1 MGSVARESES
11 AERGDV
17 TSVCELAG
25 QLMAKDGKVKVGIIG
40 SQLAA
45 DLHAGA
51 RPSETRARNSLNMP
65 HRSNFDMSV
74 LQFREEGFNI
84 FNHTQWSTINNYVGY
99 AEFPL
104 LHPGAHAAGVAVC
117 TSNYIL
123 MVSSVKLIW
132 GGKELARNVS

>member
-1 MGSVARESES
+1 MGSVARESGS

-17 TSVCELAG
+17 ASVCELAG

-45 DLHAGA
+45 DLHVGP

-104 LHPGAHAAGVAVC
+104 LHPNAHAAGVAVC
-117 TSNYIL
+117 TSNYIF

>member
-1 MGSVARESES
+1 M
-11 AERGDV
+11 
-17 TSVCELAG
+17 
-25 QLMAKDGKVKVGIIG
+25 KVGIIG

-65 HRSNFDMSV
+65 HRTNSDMSV
-74 LQFREEGFNI
+74 LQFRADGFNI

-104 LHPGAHAAGVAVC
+104 LHPGAHAAGAAVC